1 MKVTLLRYTEN
12 ADELCGM
19 AAATCYN
26 SKDYLKALRHSA
38 GNGHESVI
46 EHAYYTFKIEDVSR
60 TLLAQLTRHRL
71 CAFSVQ
77 SQRYT
82 KLLNREDET
91 AYVLPG
97 SLSPEQ
103 KGRTM
108 ELFEEAQD
116 LYTDL
121 VESGVPAED
130 ARFVI
135 PQAVCTTIIMSC
147 NAREL
152 KHIFAMRCCNRA
164 QWEIRQLADEM
175 YRLVYPKA
183 KQIFATAGPGCVNG
197 LGCHE
202 GRPCGHPRNLGE
214 WHNEC

>member
-1 MKVTLLRYTEN
+1 MKVMLLRYTEN

-26 SKDYLKALRHSA
+26 SNDYSKALKQSA
-38 GNGHESVI
+38 GHGHESVI

-60 TLLAQLTRHRL
+60 SLLAQLTRHRL

-77 SQRYT
+77 SQRYVRI
-82 KLLNREDET
+82 NREGET
-91 AYVLPG
+91 SYVLPNTMTD
-97 SLSPEQ
+97 EQ
-103 KGRTM
+103 KDKAM
-108 ELFEEAQD
+108 ALFKDAQD

-121 VESGVPAED
+121 VENGVPPED

-164 QWEIRQLADEM
+164 QWEIRELADKM

-214 WHNEC
+214 WHNEG